1 MREIHQKNTIR
12 YYLLIVLLLSFL
24 FFTGDF
30 GLIDVQKTAI
40 VMAVGIDR
48 EEERFIVTSQIAIP
62 QASKQGKATE
72 TVQLVSR
79 GNTVAEAFEEIN
91 AKTGW
96 YPKLVF
102 CHLIVLGEK
111 AAQDNVFDALDF
123 FLLDEYMSD
132 NCLIATCD
140 GLAKDLLNVSAL
152 VDPSGSVAMQKVLS
166 PHAERAGTVLPSTLR
181 EFAIGYYSESQSAFL
196 PIVKTQPQQEQVG
209 GSSGS
214 NGSSGGSSGESSSGS
229 EGGSGGS
236 SGGGGSS
243 ESSSSSSSSSSESG
257 SQSGGDSGSGS
268 GSSSESGNSGGGQGG
283 GQGGDKPVFSASETA
298 LFVGGKRVGKLTE
311 EETFAFNAV
320 KHELRLAAFSVET
333 DDATCTLTVR
343 RNTPKTKFKVGAD
356 GRASYLVKL
365 TMTAG
370 LLDYS
375 QARSR
380 EKISDVGD
388 VPSGAF
394 AAAEKRLAGQIR
406 TTFEKCRAL
415 NCDLFGIVEQLQ
427 KYENRRYEELKA
439 DALAT
444 VMMDVSVQ
452 FKNVR

>member
-12 YYLLIVLLLSFL
+12 YYLLIILALTFL

-48 EEERFIVTSQIAIP
+48 EEETFIITSQIAIP

-79 GNTVAEAFEEIN
+79 GSTVAEAFEEIN

-111 AAQDNVFDALDF
+111 AAQENAFDALDF

-132 NCLIATCD
+132 NCLVATCD
-140 GLAKDLLNVSAL
+140 GLAKDLLNVAAL

-166 PHAERAGTVLPSTLR
+166 PHAERVGAVLPSTLR
-181 EFAIGYYSESQSAFL
+181 EFAIGYYGESKSAFL
-196 PIVKTQPQQEQVG
+196 PIVKTEPQQEHVSGSQNNG

-214 NGSSGGSSGESSSGS
+214 SGESGGSSSSSSSNSSSDSGGSSEQSGSSSSGSSSGSGGSSGGSSG
-229 EGGSGGS
+229 
-236 SGGGGSS
+236 
-243 ESSSSSSSSSSESG
+243 
-257 SQSGGDSGSGS
+257 
-268 GSSSESGNSGGGQGG
+268 GGQAN
-283 GQGGDKPVFSASETA
+283 DKPVFSASETA
-298 LFVGGKRVGKLTE
+298 LFVGGKRVGKLTD

-320 KHELRLAAFSVET
+320 KHELRLAAYSVET
-333 DDATCTLTVR
+333 ENATCTLNIR
-343 RNTPKTKFKVGAD
+343 RNIPKTKFKVGKD
-356 GRASYLVKL
+356 GRATYRVNISLV
-365 TMTAG
+365 AG

-375 QARSR
+375 KAFPR
-380 EKISDVGD
+380 ENAADAGD

-394 AAAEKRLAGQIR
+394 EAAKKRLVGQIK
-406 TTFEKCRAL
+406 TTFEKCRSVG
-415 NCDLFGIVEQLQ
+415 CDLFGIVEQLQ
-427 KYENRRYEELKA
+427 KFETRRYEELKK
-439 DALAT
+439 DALKN
-444 VMMDVSVQ
+444 VILNVSVSFQ
-452 FKNVR
+452 NVR

>member
-12 YYLLIVLLLSFL
+12 YYLLIILALAFL

-48 EEERFIVTSQIAIP
+48 EEETFIITSQIAIP

-111 AAQDNVFDALDF
+111 ASQQNVFDALDF

-132 NCLIATCD
+132 NCLVATCD
-140 GLAKDLLNVSAL
+140 GLAKDLLNVAAL

-166 PHAERAGTVLPSTLR
+166 PHAERVGAVLPSTLR
-181 EFAIGYYSESQSAFL
+181 EFAIGYYSESKSAFL
-196 PIVKTQPQQEQVG
+196 PIVKTEPQQEHVSGSQNSG
-209 GSSGS
+209 GGGSGGSGGSGSSSGS
-214 NGSSGGSSGESSSGS
+214 NSSSGSGESSSSSGESSSGS
-229 EGGSGGS
+229 SSEQSGLSGGSGSSGGS
-236 SGGGGSS
+236 S
-243 ESSSSSSSSSSESG
+243 
-257 SQSGGDSGSGS
+257 
-268 GSSSESGNSGGGQGG
+268 
-283 GQGGDKPVFSASETA
+283 GDKPVFSASETA
-298 LFVGGKRVGKLTE
+298 LFVGGKRVGKLTQ
-311 EETFAFNAV
+311 EETFAFGAV
-320 KHELRLAAFSVET
+320 KQELRLAAYSVET
-333 DDATCTLTVR
+333 DDATCTLTIR
-343 RNTPKTKFKVGAD
+343 RNLPKTKFKVGTD
-356 GRASYLVKL
+356 GRATYRVNL

-375 QARSR
+375 QALPR
-380 EKISDVGD
+380 EKTSDVGD
-388 VPSGAF
+388 VPSGTF
-394 AAAEKRLAGQIR
+394 EAAEKRLMGQIH
-406 TTFEKCRAL
+406 TTFEKCRAAG
-415 NCDLFGIVEQLQ
+415 CDLFGMVEQLQ
-427 KYENRRYEELKA
+427 KFENRRYEELKSDVLKNA
-439 DALAT
+439 I
-444 VMMDVSVQ
+444 VHVSVRFQ
-452 FKNVR
+452 NVR